1 MKGSILIV
9 EDHKG
14 VAEALR
20 ILLAPEFDKVDV
32 ITNPNALPGCLER
45 NTYNLILLD
54 MNFRAGMNSG
64 NEGIF
69 WLREIRKKSP
79 ETEVVMITA
88 YGDVDLAVTAL
99 KEGAADFVLKPWDN
113 AKMMATAKAAFR
125 QGRARA
131 EIAALRTR
139 ESFLKHASA
148 SPSQPIVWKS
158 RQMGDILD
166 LIRKVAPTE
175 ANVLITG
182 ENGTGKELI
191 AKEIHKQSTRR
202 NEVFVMAD
210 LASLTES
217 LFESEL
223 FGHKKGAFTHAL
235 EDKTGRFILAQKGTL
250 FLDEIG
256 NLPVNLQAK
265 LLSVLQTRVV
275 TPVGSVMPVKVD
287 IRLISATNRNLS
299 QMISEGQFRQD
310 LLYRMNT
317 IQIHLPPLRERPD
330 DVDAL
335 VPWFLDFYSRK
346 YGKPCMSVDHQ
357 MMELLR
363 SNPWPGNIRELQHA
377 VEKAVILSEHD
388 KLSKSDFSLR
398 NTDLSLQT
406 EPGTL
411 SEMETRMIIQALGR
425 NNHNLSAAAE
435 QLGITRQTLYNK
447 IRKYGL

>member
-20 ILLAPEFDKVDV
+20 ILLAPEFDQVDV

-131 EIAALRTR
+131 EIAALKTR
-139 ESFLKHASA
+139 ESFLTHASA

-182 ENGTGKELI
+182 ESGTGKELI

-210 LASLTES
+210 LATLTES

-223 FGHKKGAFTHAL
+223 FGHKKGAFTHAI

-256 NLPVNLQAK
+256 NLPVNLQSK

-275 TPVGSVMPVKVD
+275 TPVGSVMPVPID
-287 IRLISATNRNLS
+287 IRLISATNRNLM
-299 QMISEGQFRQD
+299 QMASEGQFRQD

-330 DVDAL
+330 DIDVL
-335 VPWFLDFYSRK
+335 VPWFLEFYSRK
-346 YGKPCMSVDHQ
+346 YGKPGITADRQ
-357 MMELLR
+357 IIQLLR

-377 VEKAVILSEHD
+377 LEKAVILSEHD
-388 KLSKSDFSLR
+388 KLTHNDFNFR
-398 NTDLSLQT
+398 NTELSWQT
-406 EPGTL
+406 ETATL
-411 SEMETRMIIQALGR
+411 DDMEARMIVQALGR
-425 NNHNLSAAAE
+425 NNQNLSAAAN